1 MKPLLGSLIVCLAL
15 AFTCSLSFAADK
27 AKDAKK
33 PQPINKKCPV
43 EGGDVDPDSTIQ
55 YKGKTIGFCCAG
67 CDKEFEK
74 DPAKF
79 MAIID
84 KGLAAEKKGDSAK
97 KDDAK
102 KDDGAK
108 KGEGE
113 KKQAELNAKCPV
125 SGDDVDKEV
134 TETYK
139 GRTIAFCCKDCVK
152 DFKKDPDKFVKKLD
166 EEKAAKKDGDK
177 PAK

>member
-1 MKPLLGSLIVCLAL
+1 MKLLGSLIVCLAL
-15 AFTCSLSFAADK
+15 GLACSVSFAADK

-67 CDKEFEK
+67 CDKDFEK

-84 KGLAAEKKGDSAK
+84 KELAAEKKGGAAEE

-102 KDDGAK
+102 N
-108 KGEGE
+108 GE
-113 KKQAELNAKCPV
+113 KKEAELNAKCPV
-125 SGDDVDKEV
+125 SGDDIDKEI

-166 EEKAAKKDGDK
+166 EEKAAKKKDGEK

>member
-1 MKPLLGSLIVCLAL
+1 MKWLLGSLAVCLML
-15 AFTCSLSFAADK
+15 GLVCPVSFAADK
-27 AKDAKK
+27 AKDAEKAK
-33 PQPINKKCPV
+33 PINKKCPV
-43 EGGDVDPDSTIQ
+43 EGGDVDPTVTTE
-55 YKGKTIGFCCAG
+55 YKGKTIGFCCDT
-67 CDKEFEK
+67 CPPEFKK
-74 DPAKF
+74 DPEKF
-79 MAIID
+79 M
-84 KGLAAEKKGDSAK
+84 KKVNEELAAEKKG
-97 KDDAK
+97 
-102 KDDGAK
+102 GAK

-125 SGDDVDKEV
+125 SGDDVDKEI

-166 EEKAAKKDGDK
+166 EEKAAKKDGEK

>member
-1 MKPLLGSLIVCLAL
+1 MKLLGSLVVCLAL
-15 AFTCSLSFAADK
+15 GLACSVSFAADK

-67 CDKEFEK
+67 CDKDFEK

-84 KGLAAEKKGDSAK
+84 KELAAEKKGGAAEK

-102 KDDGAK
+102 K
-108 KGEGE
+108 GE
-113 KKQAELNAKCPV
+113 KKEAELNAKCPV
-125 SGDDVDKEV
+125 SGDEVDKEI

-139 GRTIAFCCKDCVK
+139 GRTIAFCCNDCVK

-166 EEKAAKKDGDK
+166 EEKAAKNKGAEK

>member
-1 MKPLLGSLIVCLAL
+1 MKLPGSLIVCLAL
-15 AFTCSLSFAADK
+15 GLACSVSFAADK

-79 MAIID
+79 MAKID
-84 KGLAAEKKGDSAK
+84 KELAAEKKDGAADK
-97 KDDAK
+97 KND
-102 KDDGAK
+102 AK
-108 KGEGE
+108 KGE
-113 KKQAELNAKCPV
+113 KKEAELNAKCPV
-125 SGDDVDKEV
+125 SGDDIDKEI

-166 EEKAAKKDGDK
+166 EEAAAKKKEG
-177 PAK
+177 AKSAK

>member
-1 MKPLLGSLIVCLAL
+1 MKSLLGSLIVCLVL
-15 AFTCSLSFAADK
+15 GLTCSLSFAAADK

-43 EGGDVDPDSTIQ
+43 EGGDVDPDATIQ

-67 CDKEFEK
+67 CDKDFEK

-84 KGLAAEKKGDSAK
+84 KELAAEKKGDSGK

-102 KDDGAK
+102 NGQK
-108 KGEGE
+108 K
-113 KKQAELNAKCPV
+113 KAELNTKCPV

-134 TETYK
+134 TEVYK

-152 DFKKDPDKFVKKLD
+152 DFKKDPDKFVKKMD
-166 EEKAAKKDGDK
+166 EEKAAKKGDQK

>member
-1 MKPLLGSLIVCLAL
+1 MCIR
-15 AFTCSLSFAADK
+15 DR
-27 AKDAKK
+27 
-33 PQPINKKCPV
+33 
-43 EGGDVDPDSTIQ
+43 

-67 CDKEFEK
+67 CDKDFEK

-84 KGLAAEKKGDSAK
+84 KELAAEKKGD
-97 KDDAK
+97 
-102 KDDGAK
+102 AK

-113 KKQAELNAKCPV
+113 KKQAELNTKCPV

-134 TETYK
+134 TEVYK